1 MRILARILA
10 ASVAAVLTVGPVSAA
25 TVPNAAPIVLAQ
37 AASATTALGAVQG
50 TVKDDQGSPVAG
62 ATVNVSGPHSYRTAT
77 DATGA
82 FTIADIVPGLYRVT
96 VAKAGYDTAS
106 AADFAVAAGQTQNLD
121 VRIHVATFT
130 SLRTIASVRSVGRG
144 SFNTSTAS
152 VNVVTAQAF
161 QDQGQAQVTRVLNQ
175 IPGMQISFPA
185 SSASGAVPGAITV
198 PNIRGAGSFETAS
211 LIDGHPLSVGQYGD
225 YVTTFL
231 NSYMLQSAEVIKGP
245 GAMSPQVNYA
255 IGGTVNFR
263 TKDPTLNPTPDYS
276 FGFTNHGGT
285 FTNLGISDT
294 ILNGRLGF
302 VADIASIDEPSAVN
316 NYQAYYDPSGG
327 FVNGQRLSGFNG
339 QGTTT
344 PVPGTASKIQTIY
357 PLIGCCYNITGNYN
371 SLSELLKFR
380 YKLSS
385 ATSVTASYLGS
396 QTTADQNGNTGNLT
410 LGTFAPTAGY
420 SGALQPG
427 ALAVNFIHP
436 GGTDVEV
443 NNEPIVQAEVRST
456 VGRDTVLGR
465 FYHAGIARLV
475 NEGISPKIP
484 DIAYGIV
491 SGTTCPK
498 SGPNGSCAVAPV
510 QYNGVNVP
518 ISFYDYY
525 NQTEE
530 DKLDGLSFE
539 WDHPIGNSNVLTF
552 AIDQTNSQT
561 TAYSISSFTNV
572 GLPTGSSQRFTTALL
587 RGRFDLS
594 PKLSSTLSL
603 YENTYRST
611 YPVTCPFSGRF
622 SNCAI
627 DGSNVTF
634 NTSTNSHFDQ
644 RLGFEYR
651 PQQNLAVRAS
661 IGSSIAP
668 PYLAL
673 LSQITPPGATYNT
686 STGLATLTHNNGG
699 LRPET
704 AFGFDLGADYRF
716 KDRVTALSGDVYQTN
731 LFNHY
736 FGQVVL
742 SPYTCGGGVIP
753 CSVSGGGAIPANT
766 PIYYSEITNLSSARF
781 QGVELQIR
789 RSPEVGLGY
798 SLSGGLQRAYVYNL
812 PPNFYCSQ
820 PGPGCTANQ
829 NLNIIANQNFNGGS
843 IGFGSTIGS
852 MNTRVPYAQGN
863 FELSYRT
870 KNGAYAAF
878 GDTYYG
884 NNNSLNEP
892 PFGIA
897 YATVRYPLSKL
908 VSVQISGDNIFNA
921 YNGLFPVYGGGVPI
935 QLANGAQGATVGNV
949 LGPATYRFELTKT
962 FGAEASDFQ
971 NP

>member
-1 MRILARILA
+1 MSILARILA
-10 ASVAAVLTVGPVSAA
+10 ASIVAAFTVGPVSAA
-25 TVPNAAPIVLAQ
+25 TVSGASPVIVAQ
-37 AASATTALGAVQG
+37 AASDAAGSASVQG
-50 TVKDDQGSPVAG
+50 TVKDDQGSPISG
-62 ATVNVSGPHSYRTAT
+62 AAVTISGPQSYRGTT
-77 DATGA
+77 DAMGR
-82 FTIADIVPGLYRVT
+82 FSISNIAPGLYRVT

-106 AADFAVAAGQTQNLD
+106 AADFAVAVGQSQNLN
-121 VRIHVATFT
+121 VRMHVATFT
-130 SLRTIASVRSVGRG
+130 SLRTIATVRSLGRG
-144 SFNTSTAS
+144 TFNTSTAS

-161 QDQGQAQVTRVLNQ
+161 ADQGEPQVTRVLNPM
-175 IPGMQISFPA
+175 PGMQISFPA

-198 PNIRGAGSFETAS
+198 PDIRGAGSFETAS

-263 TKDPTLNPTPDYS
+263 TKDPTLDPTPDYT

-294 ILNGRLGF
+294 VLAGRLGF
-302 VADIASIDEPSAVN
+302 VVDIASIDEPSAVN
-316 NYQAYYDPSGG
+316 NYQAYFDPSGG
-327 FVNGQRLSGFNG
+327 LVNGQRLSGFNG
-339 QGTTT
+339 QSTTT
-344 PVPGTASKIQTIY
+344 TVPGTASHIQTIY

-410 LGTFAPTAGY
+410 LGTFAPMAAYGG
-420 SGALQPG
+420 SLQPG
-427 ALAVNFIHP
+427 ALPVNYIHP
-436 GGTDVEV
+436 GGNDKEV

-456 VGRDTVLGR
+456 IGRDTVLGR
-465 FYHAGIARLV
+465 FYHAGIARLI
-475 NEGISPKIP
+475 NEGISPKVP
-484 DIAYGIV
+484 DIAYGV
-491 SGTTCPK
+491 LSGTTCPK
-498 SGPNGSCAVAPV
+498 SGPNGTCAVTPV
-510 QYNGVNVP
+510 QYNGANVP

-530 DKLDGLSFE
+530 DKLDGVSFE

-561 TAYSISSFTNV
+561 TAYSISSFTSV
-572 GLPTGSSQRFTTALL
+572 SLPTGSSQRFTTALL
-587 RGRFDLS
+587 RGRFDIS

-603 YENTYRST
+603 YENTYQST
-611 YPVTCPFSGRF
+611 YPVTCPFAYGY

-627 DGSNVTF
+627 NGSNVTF
-634 NTSTNSHFDQ
+634 NTSTNAHFDQ

-651 PQQNLAVRAS
+651 PKQDLALRAS
-661 IGSSIAP
+661 IGTAIAP

-686 STGLATLTHNNGG
+686 NTGLATLTHNNGG

-704 AFGFDLGADYRF
+704 AFGFDFGADYRF
-716 KDRVTALSGDVYQTN
+716 KDHVTSLSGDIYQTN

-736 FGQVVL
+736 FGQTVL
-742 SPYTCGGGVIP
+742 SPYTCGSGPIP
-753 CSVSGGGAIPANT
+753 CSVSGGGTVPANT
-766 PIYYSEITNLSSARF
+766 PIYYTEMTNLSNARF
-781 QGVELQIR
+781 QGVELEVR
-789 RSPEVGLGY
+789 RTPEVGLGY
-798 SLSGGLQRAYVYNL
+798 SLSAGLQRAYVYNL
-812 PPNFYCSQ
+812 PPYFYCSQ
-820 PGPGCTANQ
+820 PVPHCTPNQ

-843 IGFGSTIGS
+843 IGYGSTIGS

-863 FELSYRT
+863 FEISYRT

-897 YATVRYPLSKL
+897 YTTVRYPLSKVL
-908 VSVQISGDNIFNA
+908 SVQISGDNIFNA
-921 YNGLFPVYGGGVPI
+921 YSGLFPVYGGGVPV
-935 QLANGAQGATVGNV
+935 QLSTGAQGATVGNV
-949 LGPATYRFELTKT
+949 LGPATYRFQITKT
-962 FGAEASDFQ
+962 FGAAAGDFQ
-971 NP
+971 TP